1 MHAFC
6 LHGDFLKCL
15 QDASESS
22 EWDSVG
28 ICAVLKWVRI
38 GLKFVRNS
46 HRSPSACC
54 LLLEKPQLTA
64 PLCID
69 IQRFMVMFSMLSV
82 PDANVCNP
90 GCIYLQPHLQIFASW
105 KTSARL
111 YDFFFSS
118 ETKLQL
124 LGVHGK
130 VISTP
135 NIDSKSPQTDLFGR
149 IWREM

>member
-1 MHAFC
+1 MRAFC

-28 ICAVLKWVRI
+28 ICAVLKRVRI

-46 HRSPSACC
+46 HRSPSDVLFALGKASVCS
-54 LLLEKPQLTA
+54 

-69 IQRFMVMFSMLSV
+69 FQRFRVMFSVLSV

-90 GCIYLQPHLQIFASW
+90 GCIYLRPGRHPFICMI
-105 KTSARL
+105 
-111 YDFFFSS
+111 FFSS
-118 ETKLQL
+118 EPKLQL
-124 LGVHGK
+124 LGVHRK

-135 NIDSKSPQTDLFGR
+135 NIDSKSPQTDQFGR
-149 IWREM
+149 IWSEM

>member
-22 EWDSVG
+22 GCDSVG
-28 ICAVLKWVRI
+28 ICAVLKRVRI

-46 HRSPSACC
+46 HCSPSDVLFALGKASVCS
-54 LLLEKPQLTA
+54 

-69 IQRFMVMFSMLSV
+69 FQRFRVMFSVLSV

-90 GCIYLQPHLQIFASW
+90 GCIYLQSHLQIFASW
-105 KTSARL
+105 KASVHL
-111 YDFFFSS
+111 CDFFPLQSQNCSS
-118 ETKLQL
+118 WGCME
-124 LGVHGK
+124 
-130 VISTP
+130 
-135 NIDSKSPQTDLFGR
+135 KSFRLK
-149 IWREM
+149 I

>member
-22 EWDSVG
+22 GCDSVG
-28 ICAVLKWVRI
+28 ICAVLKRVRI

-46 HRSPSACC
+46 HRSPSDVLFALGKASVCS
-54 LLLEKPQLTA
+54 

-69 IQRFMVMFSMLSV
+69 FQRFRVMFSVLSV

-105 KTSARL
+105 KTSVHL
-111 YDFFFSS
+111 YDFFLFRA
-118 ETKLQL
+118 KIAA
-124 LGVHGK
+124 LGGAQKSHF
-130 VISTP
+130 
-135 NIDSKSPQTDLFGR
+135 DSKYRLQIPPNRSVREDL
-149 IWREM
+149 E

>member
-1 MHAFC
+1 MTIPPSLTLCSSLHAFC
-6 LHGDFLKCL
+6 LHGGFLKCL

-28 ICAVLKWVRI
+28 ICAALNRFRI

-46 HRSPSACC
+46 HRSPSDVLFALGKASVCS
-54 LLLEKPQLTA
+54 

-69 IQRFMVMFSMLSV
+69 FQRFRVMFSVLSV

-105 KTSARL
+105 KTSVHL
-111 YDFFFSS
+111 YDFFS
-118 ETKLQL
+118 LQSQNCCSW
-124 LGVHGK
+124 GC
-130 VISTP
+130 IE
-135 NIDSKSPQTDLFGR
+135 KSFRLQ
-149 IWREM
+149 I

>member
-1 MHAFC
+1 MTILPSLTLCSSLRAFC

-22 EWDSVG
+22 GWDSVG
-28 ICAVLKWVRI
+28 ICAVLKRVRI

-69 IQRFMVMFSMLSV
+69 IQRFRVMFSMLSV

-105 KTSARL
+105 KTSVHL
-111 YDFFFSS
+111 YDFFSLQSQNCSS
-118 ETKLQL
+118 WGCSEKSFRLQ
-124 LGVHGK
+124 
-130 VISTP
+130 I
-135 NIDSKSPQTDLFGR
+135 
-149 IWREM
+149 